1 MMCDLLSATA
11 LAWRPNAK
19 VLDLGSG
26 AGGPAHAF
34 AQRFTD
40 ASFMCCNICPEQNQV
55 TYH

>member
-1 MMCDLLSATA
+1 MCDLLSATA